1 LNKRL
6 GPMILKI
13 DQSNQIKSA
22 LVFESQ
28 FFPILPDF
36 SPRRP
41 ASKLSKQNDDR
52 DDRDHRDIP
61 DCHEQSIEP

>member
-1 LNKRL
+1 M
-6 GPMILKI
+6 G
-13 DQSNQIKSA
+13 
-22 LVFESQ
+22 FESQ